1 VQTSLLKNYAIL
13 NYTAIS
19 KILKKHDKL
28 IPSFPTKD
36 IFMQEHVAP
45 KKMYSTQDDV
55 NRVLT
60 QIKNIYGDFFED
72 GNRKKA
78 EEILEDAA
86 KLGNHFF
93 SFSFLSFSSSVC
105 LAIVRRVSPFIRCS
119 IEGEQ
124 RTRGNFDEKVLP
136 D

>member
-1 VQTSLLKNYAIL
+1 MVQYVQTSLLKNYAIL

-28 IPSFPTKD
+28 IPNFPTKD

-86 KLGNHFF
+86 KLGLCPFF
-93 SFSFLSFSSSVC
+93 FVLCFVLLSSSKGIAYFC
-105 LAIVRRVSPFIRCS
+105 F
-119 IEGEQ
+119 G
-124 RTRGNFDEKVLP
+124 
-136 D
+136 